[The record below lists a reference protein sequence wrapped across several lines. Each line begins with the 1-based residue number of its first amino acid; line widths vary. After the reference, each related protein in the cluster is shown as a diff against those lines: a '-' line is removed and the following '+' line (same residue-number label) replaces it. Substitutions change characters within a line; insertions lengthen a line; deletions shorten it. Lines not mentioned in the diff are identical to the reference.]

1 MKRDFIHRM
10 PMSRRQ
16 NIFIGHGRSPVWL
29 QLKDFLAGRLHFD
42 CDEFNAIPVAGRT
55 TVARLQEMLELAWF
69 AFLVMTGEDVHVDG
83 DAHARENVVHEAGLF
98 QGRLGF
104 ERAIILLE
112 DGCAEFSNIDG
123 LTTIR
128 FPKGDI
134 SPAFE
139 EIRRVLERETATASG
154 SQPTRSANAGS
165 REEQLAQD
173 QQRIVDEIQYM
184 TDDERE
190 IIAYLLAHNQRM
202 FTNTPDC
209 GHASTLVS
217 KGIVVRAVRDGQVF
231 TYFEMPFRIPDH
243 VWDVLKRHQGKFPY
257 DPPPQGKTERH
268 PWRRGW
274 ME

>member
-1 MKRDFIHRM
+1 MATPPH
-10 PMSRRQ
+10 SG
-16 NIFIGHGRSPVWL
+16 NIFIGHGRSLVWL
-29 QLKDFLAGRLHFD
+29 QLKDFLAGRLDFD
-42 CDEFNAIPVAGRT
+42 SDEFNAVPVAGRT
-55 TVARLQEMLELAWF
+55 TVARLQEMLERAWF
-69 AFLVMTGEDVHVDG
+69 AFLVMTGEDLHGDG
-83 DAHARENVVHEAGLF
+83 AAHARENVVHEAGLF

-112 DGCAEFSNIDG
+112 NGCAEFSNIDG

-128 FPKGDI
+128 FPKGDL

-139 EIRRVLERETATASG
+139 EIRRVLERETAKASG
-154 SQPTRSANAGS
+154 SQPRRAGNAGS
-165 REEQLAQD
+165 REEQLARD

-217 KGIVVRAVRDGQVF
+217 KGIVVPAVRDGQVF
-231 TYFEMPFRIPDH
+231 TYFEMPFSVPDH
-243 VWDVLKRHQGKFPY
+243 VWAVLKRHRREFPY
-257 DPPPQGKTERH
+257 DPPPRGETERH
-268 PWRRGW
+268 PWRRSW